1 MDAWGRELMVELYK
15 RYAPDVERLLR
26 FDAFIPT
33 IGKSYAGEERRLL
46 YLMTRFIEPEL
57 IIEFSPKRGWTTLH
71 MAAALEDNHKGR
83 IISFELDPIYA
94 ALTKRTVKTA
104 RLAHRVEV
112 VVGDVREEFPRVYGD
127 PGTWRSAPEIGFLF
141 VDSDHGAEFAH
152 WYLGNLF
159 PLVRQNGV
167 IHAHDIEASPER
179 VVNQEPLPL
188 EPTGEE
194 KVLAEHL
201 VRHRD
206 RYRWFSV
213 ADAVRDRAYL
223 AAVRP
228 WGGGDLSFPPGRVRL
243 HPTEKRMGFERN
255 PSLWILQTGAQESKT
270 YPDRP
275 FEPLHRTLKQR
286 LAYETRKQIA
296 SFYAPLRERRRMRR
310 VPTPGG
316 LEKR

>member
-1 MDAWGRELMVELYK
+1 V
-15 RYAPDVERLLR
+15 
-26 FDAFIPT
+26 
-33 IGKSYAGEERRLL
+33 
-46 YLMTRFIEPEL
+46 
-57 IIEFSPKRGWTTLH
+57 
-71 MAAALEDNHKGR
+71 NH
-83 IISFELDPIYA
+83 
-94 ALTKRTVKTA
+94 
-104 RLAHRVEV
+104 
-112 VVGDVREEFPRVYGD
+112 
-127 PGTWRSAPEIGFLF
+127 
-141 VDSDHGAEFAH
+141 
-152 WYLGNLF
+152 
-159 PLVRQNGV
+159 
-167 IHAHDIEASPER
+167 
-179 VVNQEPLPL
+179 EPLPL

-201 VRHRD
+201 VRHGD

-213 ADAVRDRAYL
+213 ADTVRDHGYL